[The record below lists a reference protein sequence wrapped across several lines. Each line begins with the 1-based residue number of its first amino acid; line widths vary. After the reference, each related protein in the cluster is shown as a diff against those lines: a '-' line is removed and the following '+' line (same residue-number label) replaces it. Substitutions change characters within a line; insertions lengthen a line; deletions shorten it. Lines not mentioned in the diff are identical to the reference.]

1 MIDIFKPD
9 TIPAN
14 YNEVL
19 KQYTS
24 QGYRVLAIGCRQ
36 VDENALNLS
45 RLELEKDITFEGFE
59 VF

>member
-1 MIDIFKPD
+1 MIDIFKPE

-14 YNEVL
+14 YTEIL

-36 VDENALNLS
+36 VDESSLNLS
-45 RLELEKDITFEGFE
+45 RLEL
-59 VF
+59 

>member
-1 MIDIFKPD
+1 MIDIFKPE

-14 YNEVL
+14 YTEIL

-36 VDENALNLS
+36 VDESALNLS
-45 RLELEKDITFEGFE
+45 RLEL
-59 VF
+59 